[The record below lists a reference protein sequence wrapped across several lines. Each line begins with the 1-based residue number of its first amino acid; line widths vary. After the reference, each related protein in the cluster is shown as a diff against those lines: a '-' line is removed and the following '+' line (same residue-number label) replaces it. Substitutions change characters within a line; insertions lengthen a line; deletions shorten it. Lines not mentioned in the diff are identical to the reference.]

1 MLPVLELR
9 TRLMSSFDDAELE
22 IVDLTGTQDHYEC
35 HIASAKFVGL
45 STMAQ
50 HKLVYAALRE
60 ELKGPIHA
68 LSLKTYTPALW
79 RERAPHR

>member
-1 MLPVLELR
+1 
-9 TRLMSSFDDAELE
+9 
-22 IVDLTGTQDHYEC
+22 
-35 HIASAKFVGL
+35 
-45 STMAQ
+45 
-50 HKLVYAALRE
+50 LVYAALRE